1 MQLELIILLLIL
13 GLASGFLA
21 GLLGIG
27 GGMVL
32 VPLLII
38 VFTSF
43 AFPPEHIVHMAIATS
58 LAVIFFTALSSAYA
72 HHRRGAVLWHV
83 AGLLIPGVLIG
94 SWIGPTIASY
104 LNSQVLAGIFGI
116 FVVASAIRMLRRK
129 KINHTETKLLG
140 KPGMTAAGLG
150 IGTLSGLVGA
160 GGGFITV
167 PFLTWRGVPIHNA
180 VATSAVMGFP
190 IAFSGSLSNIYNGWN
205 LQGLPAGS
213 LGYIY
218 LPALL
223 CVASASI
230 FSAPLGARTAH
241 KMPVQQLRSIFA
253 YMLFV
258 LAIYMLWKAVT

>member
-1 MQLELIILLLIL
+1 MQLDLIIFLLIL

-32 VPLLII
+32 VPLLTII
-38 VFTSF
+38 FTSF
-43 AFPPEHIVHMAIATS
+43 GFPNEHIIHMAIATS
-58 LAVIFFTALSSAYA
+58 LAVIFFTSLSSAYA
-72 HHRRGAVLWHV
+72 HHKRGAVLWP
-83 AGLLIPGVLIG
+83 AAFMLIPGVLIG
-94 SWIGPTIASY
+94 SWIGPTIAAY
-104 LNSQVLAGIFGI
+104 LNSQVLAGIFGL
-116 FVVASAIRMLRRK
+116 FVIVAAIRMLYK
-129 KINHTETKLLG
+129 KKSTAKGNLPNKA
-140 KPGMTAAGLG
+140 GMTAAGLG

-167 PFLTWRGVPIHNA
+167 PFLIWRSVPIHNA

-190 IAFSGSLSNIYNGWN
+190 IALSGSLSNIFNGWN
-205 LQGLPAGS
+205 LNGLPAGS

-241 KMPVQQLRSIFA
+241 RMPVQKLRAIFA
-253 YMLFV
+253 YMLFA
-258 LAIYMLWKAVT
+258 LALYMLWKSVF